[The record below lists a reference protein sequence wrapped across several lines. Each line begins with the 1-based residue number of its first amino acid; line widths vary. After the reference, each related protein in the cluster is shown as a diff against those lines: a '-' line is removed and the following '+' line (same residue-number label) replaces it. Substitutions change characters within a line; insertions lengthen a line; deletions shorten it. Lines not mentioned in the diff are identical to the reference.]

1 MNLLISQSSNPYQNL
16 AVEEFLLKNSSE
28 DFLFIYVN
36 GPCVVVGKHQITVK
50 EINSQF
56 IFENNI
62 LIARRLSGGGTV
74 FHDEGNLN
82 ISVIQTIPSGANI
95 SYKTLSKPIIEFLQK
110 EGAAIYLS
118 ERNDIMLTDKKVSG
132 SAMHIF
138 KNRALAHSTLLIDC
152 NLYNLS
158 YALKS
163 NPERFTDKS
172 IASVRSKVMNLSEEY
187 NNFSVAYIIEQ
198 FAKFVSAE
206 YETST
211 IFSFSESDVAQI
223 KVFTSEKYS
232 TQEWIYGY
240 SPKYNYK
247 NSFAYNGNSIKY
259 NLEIE
264 KGIIKNVEI
273 ESINQLTSTIEL
285 ELNKLIG
292 KSHNISEFPWNN
304 ETLIQTDFYRQL
316 ITSLF

>member
-1 MNLLISQSSNPYQNL
+1 
-16 AVEEFLLKNSSE
+16 
-28 DFLFIYVN
+28 
-36 GPCVVVGKHQITVK
+36 
-50 EINSQF
+50 
-56 IFENNI
+56 
-62 LIARRLSGGGTV
+62 
-74 FHDEGNLN
+74 
-82 ISVIQTIPSGANI
+82 VIKTIPTGANI

-138 KNRALAHSTLLIDC
+138 KNRALAHCTLLIDC
-152 NLYNLS
+152 NINNLS
-158 YALKS
+158 FSLKS

-172 IASVRSKVMNLSEEY
+172 IASVRSKVMNLSEVY

-198 FAKFVSAE
+198 FAKFVIAE
-206 YETST
+206 YRTST
-211 IFSFSESDVAQI
+211 IFSLSESDLTQI
-223 KVFTSEKYS
+223 KVFESEKYA

-240 SPKYNYK
+240 SPKYSYK
-247 NSFAYNGNSIKY
+247 NSFEYNGNTIKY

-264 KGIIKNVEI
+264 KGIIKNVAI

-292 KSHNISEFPWNN
+292 RSHNISEFAWNS
-304 ETLIQTDFYRQL
+304 ETLNKTDFYRRL
-316 ITSLF
+316 VTSLF